1 MRLFE
6 KAWHFTNAFF
16 CFFFFF
22 FAATFPE
29 YRWIPSKKIIYR
41 SSDSQCNSVLCCY
54 ERKFFW
60 SILLLYKWQQRGIP
74 QRLLDKCS
82 HLFIWTLLKQTSS
95 SRKNLLKWH
104 DDTEQIALAV
114 MFYFGQVFVFWR
126 LVNKNMLGWFLLIM
140 CKEDTL
146 IKSTNLFS
154 KNHPILCFWLRRECR
169 QMPNTE

>member
-60 SILLLYKWQQRGIP
+60 SILFLYKWQQRGIP

-82 HLFIWTLLKQTSS
+82 HLFIWTLLKQTLS

-104 DDTEQIALAV
+104 DDIRTNSSCSNILLWAS
-114 MFYFGQVFVFWR
+114 FC
-126 LVNKNMLGWFLLIM
+126 FLEVSQQKHVGM
-140 CKEDTL
+140 V
-146 IKSTNLFS
+146 STN
-154 KNHPILCFWLRRECR
+154 NV
-169 QMPNTE
+169 

>member
-1 MRLFE
+1 MKKHVTLRMLFSASSSSLPQLFRNME
-6 KAWHFTNAFF
+6 EFRA
-16 CFFFFF
+16 
-22 FAATFPE
+22 
-29 YRWIPSKKIIYR
+29 KKIIYR

-104 DDTEQIALAV
+104 DDIRTNSSCCNVLLWAS
-114 MFYFGQVFVFWR
+114 FC
-126 LVNKNMLGWFLLIM
+126 FLEVSQQKHVGMVSI
-140 CKEDTL
+140 
-146 IKSTNLFS
+146 N
-154 KNHPILCFWLRRECR
+154 NV
-169 QMPNTE
+169 

>member
-1 MRLFE
+1 MKKHVTLRMLFSASSSSLPQLFRNME
-6 KAWHFTNAFF
+6 EFRA
-16 CFFFFF
+16 
-22 FAATFPE
+22 
-29 YRWIPSKKIIYR
+29 KKIIYR

-104 DDTEQIALAV
+104 DDIRTNSSCSNVLLWAS
-114 MFYFGQVFVFWR
+114 FC
-126 LVNKNMLGWFLLIM
+126 FLEVSQQKHVGM
-140 CKEDTL
+140 V
-146 IKSTNLFS
+146 STN
-154 KNHPILCFWLRRECR
+154 NV
-169 QMPNTE
+169 

>member
-6 KAWHFTNAFF
+6 KAWHFANAFF

-104 DDTEQIALAV
+104 DDIRTNSSCSNVLLWAS
-114 MFYFGQVFVFWR
+114 FC
-126 LVNKNMLGWFLLIM
+126 FLEVSQQKHVGM
-140 CKEDTL
+140 V
-146 IKSTNLFS
+146 STN
-154 KNHPILCFWLRRECR
+154 NV
-169 QMPNTE
+169 